1 MQFKRGRE
9 TLDRF
14 FRQMTPNVGKQDF
27 NVYADAY
34 AAVLEK
40 TGDAIL
46 VTHSQGGA
54 VGWLTARETDKIKA
68 IVSYEPGG
76 SFPFVKS
83 ENPTALKAESGQ
95 GETVEITEDEMRKYT
110 RFPIVIYYGDNM
122 PADDTA
128 TPEQKR
134 WRNRLEIAR
143 KWSDAVN
150 KRGGVDYVSLI
161 KKSDDFFV
169 YRPKHKSA
177 AELKTALSGL
187 FGATVGGDGDRL
199 IFKTSVV
206 EIEKIKSLLKR
217 FDVRPREV
225 VVRGKIFEVTTKK
238 TDASSLSIVADVFK
252 KAGLAVSNG
261 AKLVN
266 YLSFKDKRVNAYWSA
281 LNGDDRFKL
290 LSEPSLRIKSN
301 TTASLTVGNDVPTL
315 GSVTYQDGQ
324 PVQSVTYRSSGI
336 IFEITPEVLDGVIN
350 LSVRQELSNFAET
363 TSGVNNSPTLVK
375 REIKTNIS
383 ANSAELIVLG
393 GLIENKNTASTAGLF
408 FLPAFLSAKSN
419 SNDKTE
425 IILSLYV
432 EILPEK

>member
-1 MQFKRGRE
+1 MKK
-9 TLDRF
+9 TIVLL
-14 FRQMTPNVGKQDF
+14 
-27 NVYADAY
+27 
-34 AAVLEK
+34 AVLLLATPAATDAPRVNIDVGMTVAQLVK
-40 TGDAIL
+40 TVYDD
-46 VTHSQGGA
+46 A
-54 VGWLTARETDKIKA
+54 VGSDYVLEPEVLEDKRHIGVRMFDFRKKD
-68 IVSYEPGG
+68 SL
-76 SFPFVKS
+76 
-83 ENPTALKAESGQ
+83 PTLLNSLG
-95 GETVEITEDEMRKYT
+95 Y
-110 RFPIVIYYGDNM
+110 
-122 PADDTA
+122 
-128 TPEQKR
+128 
-134 WRNRLEIAR
+134 RLE
-143 KWSDAVN
+143 N
-150 KRGGVDYVSLI
+150 RGGVDYVSLI
-161 KKSDDFFV
+161 KKSDDYDFFV
-169 YRPKHKSA
+169 YRPQHKSA

-266 YLSFKDKRVNAYWSA
+266 YLSFRDKRVNAYWSA

-383 ANSAELIVLG
+383 ATNAELIVLG
-393 GLIENKNTASTAGLF
+393 GLIENKDTASTAGLS
-408 FLPAFLSAKSN
+408 FLPAFMSAKSN

-425 IILSLYV
+425 IVLSLYI
-432 EILPEK
+432 ELLPD

>member
-1 MQFKRGRE
+1 MKK
-9 TLDRF
+9 TIVLL
-14 FRQMTPNVGKQDF
+14 
-27 NVYADAY
+27 
-34 AAVLEK
+34 AVLLLATPAATDAPRVNIDVGMTVAQLVK
-40 TGDAIL
+40 TVYDD
-46 VTHSQGGA
+46 A
-54 VGWLTARETDKIKA
+54 VGTDY
-68 IVSYEPGG
+68 VLEPEVLEDKRRIGVRMFDFRKKD
-76 SFPFVKS
+76 SLPTLLKS
-83 ENPTALKAESGQ
+83 LG
-95 GETVEITEDEMRKYT
+95 Y
-110 RFPIVIYYGDNM
+110 
-122 PADDTA
+122 
-128 TPEQKR
+128 
-134 WRNRLEIAR
+134 RLE
-143 KWSDAVN
+143 N
-150 KRGGVDYVSLI
+150 RGGVDYVSLI
-161 KKSDDFFV
+161 KKSDDYDFFV

-266 YLSFKDKRVNAYWSA
+266 YLSFRDKRVNAYWSA

-383 ANSAELIVLG
+383 ATNAELIVLG
-393 GLIENKNTASTAGLF
+393 GLIENKNTASTAGLS
-408 FLPAFLSAKSN
+408 FLPAFMSAKSN

-425 IILSLYV
+425 IVLSLYI

>member
-1 MQFKRGRE
+1 MKK
-9 TLDRF
+9 TIVLL
-14 FRQMTPNVGKQDF
+14 
-27 NVYADAY
+27 
-34 AAVLEK
+34 AVLLLATPAATDAPRVNIDVGMTVAQLVK
-40 TGDAIL
+40 TVYDD
-46 VTHSQGGA
+46 A
-54 VGWLTARETDKIKA
+54 VGTDY
-68 IVSYEPGG
+68 VLEPEVLEDKRRIGVRMFDFRKKD
-76 SFPFVKS
+76 SL
-83 ENPTALKAESGQ
+83 PTLLNSLG
-95 GETVEITEDEMRKYT
+95 Y
-110 RFPIVIYYGDNM
+110 
-122 PADDTA
+122 
-128 TPEQKR
+128 
-134 WRNRLEIAR
+134 RLE
-143 KWSDAVN
+143 N
-150 KRGGVDYVSLI
+150 RGGVDYVSLI
-161 KKSDDFFV
+161 KKSDDYDFFV

-383 ANSAELIVLG
+383 ANSAELIILG
-393 GLIENKNTASTAGLF
+393 GLIENKNTASTAGLS

-425 IILSLYV
+425 IVLSLYV

>member
-1 MQFKRGRE
+1 MKK
-9 TLDRF
+9 TIVLL
-14 FRQMTPNVGKQDF
+14 
-27 NVYADAY
+27 
-34 AAVLEK
+34 AVLLLATPAATDAPRVNIDVGMTVAQLVK
-40 TGDAIL
+40 TVYDD
-46 VTHSQGGA
+46 A
-54 VGWLTARETDKIKA
+54 VGTDY
-68 IVSYEPGG
+68 VLEPEVLEDKRRIGVRMFDFRKKD
-76 SFPFVKS
+76 SL
-83 ENPTALKAESGQ
+83 PTLLNSLG
-95 GETVEITEDEMRKYT
+95 Y
-110 RFPIVIYYGDNM
+110 
-122 PADDTA
+122 
-128 TPEQKR
+128 
-134 WRNRLEIAR
+134 RLE
-143 KWSDAVN
+143 N
-150 KRGGVDYVSLI
+150 RGGVDYVSLI
-161 KKSDDFFV
+161 KKSDDYDFFV

-393 GLIENKNTASTAGLF
+393 GLIENKNTASTAGLS

-425 IILSLYV
+425 IVLSLYI
-432 EILPEK
+432 ELLPD

>member
-1 MQFKRGRE
+1 MKK
-9 TLDRF
+9 TIVLL
-14 FRQMTPNVGKQDF
+14 
-27 NVYADAY
+27 
-34 AAVLEK
+34 AVLLLATPAATDAPRVNIDVGMTVAQLVK
-40 TGDAIL
+40 TVYDD
-46 VTHSQGGA
+46 A
-54 VGWLTARETDKIKA
+54 VGTDY
-68 IVSYEPGG
+68 VLEPEVLEDKRRIGVRMFDFRKKD
-76 SFPFVKS
+76 SL
-83 ENPTALKAESGQ
+83 PTLLKTLG
-95 GETVEITEDEMRKYT
+95 Y
-110 RFPIVIYYGDNM
+110 
-122 PADDTA
+122 
-128 TPEQKR
+128 
-134 WRNRLEIAR
+134 RLE
-143 KWSDAVN
+143 N
-150 KRGGVDYVSLI
+150 RGGVDYVSLI
-161 KKSDDFFV
+161 KKSDDYDFFV

-393 GLIENKNTASTAGLF
+393 GLIENKNTASTAGLS

-432 EILPEK
+432 ELLPD

>member
-1 MQFKRGRE
+1 MKK
-9 TLDRF
+9 TIVLL
-14 FRQMTPNVGKQDF
+14 
-27 NVYADAY
+27 
-34 AAVLEK
+34 AVLLLATPAATDAPRVNIDVGMTVAQLVK
-40 TGDAIL
+40 TVYDD
-46 VTHSQGGA
+46 A
-54 VGWLTARETDKIKA
+54 VGTDY
-68 IVSYEPGG
+68 VLEPEVLEDKRRIGVRMFDFRKKD
-76 SFPFVKS
+76 SL
-83 ENPTALKAESGQ
+83 PTLLNSLG
-95 GETVEITEDEMRKYT
+95 Y
-110 RFPIVIYYGDNM
+110 
-122 PADDTA
+122 
-128 TPEQKR
+128 
-134 WRNRLEIAR
+134 RLE
-143 KWSDAVN
+143 N
-150 KRGGVDYVSLI
+150 RGGVDYVSLI
-161 KKSDDFFV
+161 KKSDDYDFFV

-393 GLIENKNTASTAGLF
+393 GLIENKNTASTAGLS